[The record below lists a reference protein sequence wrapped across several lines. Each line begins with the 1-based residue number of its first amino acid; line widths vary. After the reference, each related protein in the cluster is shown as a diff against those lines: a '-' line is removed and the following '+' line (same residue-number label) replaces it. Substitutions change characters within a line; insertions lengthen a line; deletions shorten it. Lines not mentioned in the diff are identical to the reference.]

1 VSFFE
6 LLKKQQTARR
16 TPGHLGPTPT
26 ASSGLYDRPGLEDP
40 SPPPLTQS
48 AGLISSNM
56 SLRRSR
62 AGKTL
67 PLTS

>member
-1 VSFFE
+1 MCPSNS
-6 LLKKQQTARR
+6 LKNNRR
-16 TPGHLGPTPT
+16 RADAGHLDPTPT
-26 ASSGLYDRPGLEDP
+26 ASSGLYDRPSLEDP

-56 SLRRSR
+56 SFRRIR